1 MAKIRRVK
9 KITAGRYVA
18 VVAYDQILASDT
30 PRARQAKR
38 QHSSRARECLN
49 YKSMWKT
56 LQLLLLCNFS
66 PGDYWVGLDYDEVH
80 LPGRYEDAQAEA
92 KKYIERL
99 RRQVRKLGCELKYV
113 YNTETLCKDG
123 SRRLH
128 HHLLVSSAG
137 GKISAELLES
147 LWTLGGV
154 EIQHLGDDSM
164 YSDDYIE
171 IAQYLTKERFPD
183 APGRKPGKR
192 GYIAS
197 TNLAKPTEESF
208 VVDDTMTITAP
219 PGAKIID
226 QDHKDNEYGRF
237 DYLLYLLPEMP
248 AAGTPPRR
256 QRQRGATQK

>member
-66 PGDYWVGLDYDEVH
+66 PGDYWVGLDYDSAN
-80 LPGRYEDAQAEA
+80 LPPKYEAAQAEA

-99 RRQVRKLGCELKYV
+99 RRQTRKLGAELKYV

-137 GKISAELLES
+137 GQITAELIES
-147 LWTLGGV
+147 LWTLGGAEV
-154 EIQHLGDDSM
+154 QRLGDNEM
-164 YSDDYIE
+164 YSDDFIE
-171 IAQYLTKERFPD
+171 LAQYLTKERFPD
-183 APGRKPGKR
+183 APDRKPGKR

-197 TNLAKPTEESF
+197 KNLSKPVEETF
-208 VVDDTMTITAP
+208 VIDDTMTITAP

-237 DYLLYLLPEMP
+237 DYLLYLMPGLP
-248 AAGTPPRR
+248 ASGAPPRR
-256 QRQRGATQK
+256 AKRRKNLQK

>member
-18 VVAYDQILASDT
+18 VVAYDQILISDT

-66 PGDYWVGLDYDEVH
+66 PGDYWVGLDYDDAH
-80 LPGRYEDAQAEA
+80 LPPKYEAAQAEA

-99 RRQVRKLGCELKYV
+99 RRQTRKLGAELKYV

-137 GKISAELLES
+137 GAISSELIES
-147 LWTLGGV
+147 LWTHGGV
-154 EIQHLGDDSM
+154 EIQHLGDDAM
-164 YSDDYIE
+164 YSDDFIE
-171 IAQYLTKERFPD
+171 LAQYLTKERFPD

-197 TNLAKPTEESF
+197 KNLSKPVEETF

-237 DYLLYLLPEMP
+237 DYLLYLLPAWP
-248 AAGTPPRR
+248 ASGAPPRR
-256 QRQRGATQK
+256 PKRRKNLQK

>member
-66 PGDYWVGLDYDEVH
+66 PGDYWVGVDYDDDH
-80 LPGRYEDAQAEA
+80 LPGKYEGAQAEA
-92 KKYIERL
+92 KKFIERL
-99 RRQVRKLGCELKYV
+99 RRQAKKNGATLRYV

-128 HHLLVSSAG
+128 HHLLISADG
-137 GKISAELLES
+137 GKISAELIES
-147 LWTLGGV
+147 MWGLGGAEV
-154 EIQHLGDDSM
+154 QRLGDDPM
-164 YSDDYIE
+164 YSDDFIE
-171 IAQYLTKERFPD
+171 LAQYLTKERFPD

-208 VVDDTMTITAP
+208 LVEDTMTITAP

-237 DYLLYLLPEMP
+237 DYLLYLMPDAP
-248 AAGTPPRR
+248 AAGAPPRKHGR
-256 QRQRGATQK
+256 RSHPRK